1 MYERTGVTFGKFS
14 NGEWAME
21 QAKVENK
28 QTAESIVET
37 TPAWLRKREA
47 IEREFPNLNRTQITR
62 ILAIVFDDF
71 QRQLDEIRA
80 RKKGKLA
87 EPAPH

>member
-1 MYERTGVTFGKFS
+1 MAVEK
-14 NGEWAME
+14 
-21 QAKVENK
+21 AKVANK
-28 QTAESIVET
+28 RTAESIVET

-71 QRQLDEIRA
+71 QRQIDEIRA
-80 RKKGKLA
+80 RRKQK
-87 EPAPH
+87 PAPAE

>member
-1 MYERTGVTFGKFS
+1 MAVEK
-14 NGEWAME
+14 
-21 QAKVENK
+21 AKVANK
-28 QTAESIVET
+28 RTAESIVET

-71 QRQLDEIRA
+71 QRQIDEIRA
-80 RKKGKLA
+80 RRKQK
-87 EPAPH
+87 PAPSYRRILVTDWVRRQRFELAI